1 MIIFPLVVGHLL
13 NSNGLLLSVC
23 SIVGRIS
30 PEQRSQSVTFFQRSS
45 FIWKLVWILNQY
57 HTITISMGPNWKYKA
72 VRHRLKYA
80 TWTMNINETTSLHCP
95 SKIRV
100 QTMHIA
106 WLLSRR
112 LCFFRW
118 SSSIRSRKLSL
129 KNEFNSQHRFCR
141 SKIKP
146 WGSVCAET
154 SAGLH
159 VDSLLHRPEVRWVS
173 IRDGQ
178 INIAKTL
185 SFSSIRQWFKGCTWR
200 TFYLHPCPVWH
211 QRQISLLL
219 STCSCSSIRGLL
231 HWCSQHLLLE
241 LKSGLVFVS
250 VWINAQL
257 LIMEQMLLSYL
268 LLSFFLD
275 SFQASQPRSTS
286 SGWLLAMLPLL
297 LPNTSPKWLF

>member
-1 MIIFPLVVGHLL
+1 
-13 NSNGLLLSVC
+13 
-23 SIVGRIS
+23 
-30 PEQRSQSVTFFQRSS
+30 
-45 FIWKLVWILNQY
+45 
-57 HTITISMGPNWKYKA
+57 
-72 VRHRLKYA
+72 
-80 TWTMNINETTSLHCP
+80 MNINETTSLHCP
-95 SKIRV
+95 SRIRV
-100 QTMHIA
+100 QTMHMA

-129 KNEFNSQHRFCR
+129 KNGFNSQHRFCR

-146 WGSVCAET
+146 WGSVRAET

-241 LKSGLVFVS
+241 LKSGLAFVS

>member
-30 PEQRSQSVTFFQRSS
+30 PEQRSQSVTFFLAVVFLLKVSLDPEPVS
-45 FIWKLVWILNQY
+45 HYHNQY
-57 HTITISMGPNWKYKA
+57 GTKLEIQSS
-72 VRHRLKYA
+72 A
-80 TWTMNINETTSLHCP
+80 TQIEICNLNINETTSLHCP

-100 QTMHIA
+100 QTMHMA

-129 KNEFNSQHRFCR
+129 KNGFNSQHRFCR

-185 SFSSIRQWFKGCTWR
+185 SFSSIRQWFKGCT
-200 TFYLHPCPVWH
+200 
-211 QRQISLLL
+211 
-219 STCSCSSIRGLL
+219 
-231 HWCSQHLLLE
+231 
-241 LKSGLVFVS
+241 
-250 VWINAQL
+250 
-257 LIMEQMLLSYL
+257 
-268 LLSFFLD
+268 
-275 SFQASQPRSTS
+275 
-286 SGWLLAMLPLL
+286 
-297 LPNTSPKWLF
+297 